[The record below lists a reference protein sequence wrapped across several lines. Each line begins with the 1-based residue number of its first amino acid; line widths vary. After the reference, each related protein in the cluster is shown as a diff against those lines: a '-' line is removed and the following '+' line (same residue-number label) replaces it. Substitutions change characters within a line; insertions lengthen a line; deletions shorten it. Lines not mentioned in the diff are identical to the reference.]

1 MTELRLIP
9 KTTME
14 IECVCFDQKPCDI
27 RINDG
32 GHLVCR
38 HGSNEGVVDGV
49 AKVIC
54 PLEIATEQVKWD
66 IFLSQ
71 ERRANTVAKKSASHK

>member
-1 MTELRLIP
+1 
-9 KTTME
+9 ME
-14 IECVCFDQKPCDI
+14 IECLCFDHQPCDI

-38 HGSNEGVVDGV
+38 HGSNEGVIDGI

-54 PLEIATEQVKWD
+54 PLEIASERLKWEAF
-66 IFLSQ
+66 I
-71 ERRANTVAKKSASHK
+71 EEEKSPNIVD